1 MLLAELRH
9 TFRRTRVRISLLILA
24 LIPLFLAVVVRAS
37 GGPSAGNGPN
47 FLSRVSHNGVFT
59 ALAALTVT
67 VPLFLP
73 LTVSVVAGDAVAG
86 EASLGTLRYLL
97 TRPAGRLRLLSV
109 KGASVGAFCMAA
121 ALVVAAGG
129 LVAGAVFFPL
139 GPVTTLSGTTIS
151 LLDGV
156 GRVLL
161 AGLVVGA
168 SLLGLAAIGLFL
180 STVTDVPQGAVAA
193 TIGVAVVSAV
203 LDAVPEVGWIHPWLF
218 THDWQAFPDL
228 LRTPVVWGSIVKD
241 LLLQAGYG
249 AVFATAAWAWFT
261 TKDVLS

>member
-1 MLLAELRH
+1 MLGAELRH
-9 TFRRTRVRISLLILA
+9 TFRRTRVRVSLLVLA
-24 LIPLFLAVVVRAS
+24 LIPLFLAVAVKAS
-37 GGPSAGNGPN
+37 GGPAAGSGPT

-67 VPLFLP
+67 TPLFLP
-73 LTVSVVAGDAVAG
+73 LTVSVVAGDSIAG

-97 TRPAGRLRLLSV
+97 ARPAGRLRLLSV
-109 KGASVGAFCMAA
+109 KAATVLAFCLAGS
-121 ALVVAAGG
+121 LVVAAAG

-139 GPVTTLSGTTIS
+139 GRVTTLSGTTIS
-151 LLDGV
+151 LAAGV

-161 AGLVVGA
+161 AAVIVAA

-193 TIGVAVVSAV
+193 TVGAAIVSAV
-203 LDAVPEVGWIHPWLF
+203 LDAVPEVAWIHPWLF

-228 LRTPVVWGSIVKD
+228 LRTPVVWGAIVRD
-241 LLLQAGYG
+241 LLLQAGYV